1 MQNQR
6 QKRREGGRRGP
17 ERQLPSG
24 HSRWQTHVKC
34 FIRVSLSPRKGGY
47 KFYKF
52 AAQLKKR
59 RRRVENINAQV
70 SYLPTAAAA
79 AAQDEQGQGEEASR
93 DSSSCWVFHLPSCGH
108 RLPDAKLCLQSF
120 KTPSTCSGLMDNHLE
135 NSRKERMREGKRQS
149 ERVAQLV
156 RAAFLSH
163 FLLFQSFVC
172 FFVYTLCRCVYF
184 CIIFFYP

>member
-6 QKRREGGRRGP
+6 QKRRKMGRKGP

-52 AAQLKKR
+52 AVQLKKI
-59 RRRVENINAQV
+59 RRRVENINARI
-70 SYLPTAAAA
+70 SYLPTTAA
-79 AAQDEQGQGEEASR
+79 EGGASR
-93 DSSSCWVFHLPSCGH
+93 DSSSCWVFYLPSCGH

-135 NSRKERMREGKRQS
+135 NSRKVRMREGKK
-149 ERVAQLV
+149 ERD
-156 RAAFLSH
+156 RARESH
-163 FLLFQSFVC
+163 TTCASGVFIALFTFPKLRVLFC
-172 FFVYTLCRCVYF
+172 LHTLPLCVYF